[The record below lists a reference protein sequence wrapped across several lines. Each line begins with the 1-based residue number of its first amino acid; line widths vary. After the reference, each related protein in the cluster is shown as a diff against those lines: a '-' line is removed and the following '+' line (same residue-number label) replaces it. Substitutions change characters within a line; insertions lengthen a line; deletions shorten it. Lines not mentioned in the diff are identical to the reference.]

1 MRVLYWGKGPFLK
14 EASAV
19 LSLTSK
25 SSRRDSICSVG
36 SSLLNCHR
44 QYRSQPTHRIGRYGH
59 LLPSKASKKRRASV
73 HMKEIDPG
81 TEHEYG
87 SLSIVMTGYDMT
99 LVEHYMK
106 YIHKLCNRLS
116 IIVQESYAMPTRTTE
131 VMLTQEQG
139 SKMKLDGVLT
149 THQRVVQ
156 IKGLTAT
163 FAPIL
168 LEVLWNNQPE
178 GVHLLVK
185 EHTEEDF
192 KIRLKDRPELEQ
204 LLSQLN

>member
-1 MRVLYWGKGPFLK
+1 
-14 EASAV
+14 
-19 LSLTSK
+19 
-25 SSRRDSICSVG
+25 
-36 SSLLNCHR
+36 
-44 QYRSQPTHRIGRYGH
+44 
-59 LLPSKASKKRRASV
+59 
-73 HMKEIDPG
+73 
-81 TEHEYG
+81 
-87 SLSIVMTGYDMT
+87 MT